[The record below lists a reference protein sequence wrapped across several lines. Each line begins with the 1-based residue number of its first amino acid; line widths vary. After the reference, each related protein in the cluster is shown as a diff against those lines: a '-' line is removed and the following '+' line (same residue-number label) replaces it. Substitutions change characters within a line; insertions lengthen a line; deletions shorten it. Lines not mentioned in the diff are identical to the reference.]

1 MNIDPGKISEQ
12 IGETWRASPLIFGVQ
27 VLTLALLG
35 FFAYDRFETRNA
47 VLGFVTDIMAK
58 QDERNQAMVDRLN
71 HLTQVIVECYEHER
85 ALEPKAP

>member
-1 MNIDPGKISEQ
+1 MNIDPGKITEQ

-47 VLGFVTDIMAK
+47 VLSFVTSIMAK

-71 HLTQVIVECYEHER
+71 HLTQIIVQCYEHER
-85 ALEPKAP
+85 APENSP